1 MPGRKEFGHPPPKHP
16 GCFPGSSFGSGAVP
30 RLLEAPFFRIQVC
43 QGIKYLHDRHIVH
56 RDVKLE
62 NLLLDEHGT
71 VSGLRSLRS
80 QQVAVACGS
89 GRKRRPLKQATSLGL
104 PAPFTETH

>member
-1 MPGRKEFGHPPPKHP
+1 MT
-16 GCFPGSSFGSGAVP
+16 GSGKAFWS
-30 RLLEAPFFRIQVC
+30 LPFQVC

-71 VSGLRSLRS
+71 VPCLQGWWSPKITVVFAKICQSVCPNQFRH
-80 QQVAVACGS
+80 QIQ
-89 GRKRRPLKQATSLGL
+89 LGKFKTFDASWRM
-104 PAPFTETH
+104 PNMG

>member
-1 MPGRKEFGHPPPKHP
+1 MAAFCAPVVHWANTLKKH
-16 GCFPGSSFGSGAVP
+16 
-30 RLLEAPFFRIQVC
+30 QVC

-71 VSGLRSLRS
+71 VAW
-80 QQVAVACGS
+80 Q
-89 GRKRRPLKQATSLGL
+89 TSTDLL
-104 PAPFTETH
+104 

>member
-1 MPGRKEFGHPPPKHP
+1 MF
-16 GCFPGSSFGSGAVP
+16 SGTAAADRVMTGF
-30 RLLEAPFFRIQVC
+30 AKAFWSAFQVC

-71 VSGLRSLRS
+71 VPCLQGWWSPKIVGVSGKYVKVCAPISFGIKS
-80 QQVAVACGS
+80 NF
-89 GRKRRPLKQATSLGL
+89 GRFKTFDAS
-104 PAPFTETH
+104 